1 MRHLLEDLLS
11 DDGHWKTQRHW
22 LREVLLAVINEFT
35 DIVIPS
41 FQGLVTLISPGGTI
55 HDVELL
61 GGPRLL
67 VWYDIL
73 YRFYARDHFD
83 LRVGDRQ
90 SRGQCLHAEVIIMF
104 GLLQTLFPI
113 S

>member
-11 DDGHWKTQRHW
+11 NDCHWKTESHG
-22 LREVLLAVINEFT
+22 LGEVLLAVINEFS

-61 GGPRLL
+61 GGSRLL
-67 VWYDIL
+67 VRNDIL
-73 YRFYARDHFD
+73 NRFYARNHFD

-90 SRGQCLHAEVIIMF
+90 SRCQSLHAEVIIMF